1 MSCVYLQ
8 TRNKK
13 VTFITSFVSVLK
25 LKGTLVSR
33 YFSPNIS
40 IEKLTKIKFVPNC
53 CNYSRSSE
61 AFEDEVVCDYTWKL
75 HLGNVFMQSYKRQG

>member
-1 MSCVYLQ
+1 MCCVYFQ

-13 VTFITSFVSVLK
+13 VTFITSSVPVLK

-40 IEKLTKIKFVPNC
+40 IEKLTKIRFVSNC
-53 CNYSRSSE
+53 CNYSGSSE
-61 AFEDEVVCDYTWKL
+61 VFEDKVVCDYIWKQ
-75 HLGNVFMQSYKRQG
+75 HLGNVFMQSYRRQG